1 MWLRLLLLM
10 AARAEKGFGVGVT
23 AMPDIKAQASQWVA
37 KQASVAKGN
46 FRKQMERNYVWNR
59 WCGERRT
66 RESAD
71 L

>member
-1 MWLRLLLLM
+1 
-10 AARAEKGFGVGVT
+10 
-23 AMPDIKAQASQWVA
+23 MPDIKAQASQWVA

-46 FRKQMERNYVWNR
+46 FREQMERNYVWNR
-59 WCGERRT
+59 WCGEHHT